1 MNRVRLVLFL
11 ASCAVLAAVLASGL
25 SALHPVGRAQPPSS
39 SYGDAANAISVQE
52 RHITDAVTAV
62 NFDLRGFDTLGEE
75 FILFAAVMGVMLLL
89 RHHPDEE
96 HAQSSDQAPGRRVP
110 RTSDAIRIFAVLLVG
125 PLVVF
130 GLYLVTHGQIS
141 PGGGFQGGVILA
153 TAPLLIYLAG
163 HFPWLRRLVPRVL
176 VETGEAV
183 GAGGYAV
190 IGAVALL
197 HGEPFLFNFLPF
209 GRPGTVFSGGTVAVI
224 DLTVGLA
231 VAGGFVMILKT
242 FLDRTVLRRQP
253 R

>member
-1 MNRVRLVLFL
+1 MKRVRLVLFV
-11 ASCAVLAAVLASGL
+11 ASCAVFSAVFLSGL
-25 SALHPVGRAQPPSS
+25 FSLHPVGQASPPAS
-39 SYGDAANAISVQE
+39 SYGDAANAISVHE

-75 FILFAAVMGVMLLL
+75 YILFAAVMGVLLLL
-89 RHHPDEE
+89 RHHPDEQ

-110 RTSDAIRIFAVLLVG
+110 RTSDAIRLFAVGLAG
-125 PLVVF
+125 PLVIF

-153 TAPLLIYLAG
+153 TAPLMIYLAG
-163 HFPWLRRLVPRVL
+163 HFPWLRRLVPHVF
-176 VETGEAV
+176 VETAEAV
-183 GAGGYAV
+183 GAGGYAI
-190 IGAVALL
+190 IGAAALL
-197 HGEPFLFNFLPF
+197 QGEPFLFNFLPF
-209 GRPGTVFSGGTVAVI
+209 GRPGEVFSGGTVALI

-231 VAGGFVMILKT
+231 VAGGFVVILKT